1 MFEKFSDRARRV
13 VVLSQDE
20 ARLLNHNYI
29 GTEHILLGLVHEDE
43 GVAAR
48 ALRSLNVRLDAV
60 RGEVEEIIGQGGSPP
75 SEHIPFTPRAKK
87 VLELSLRE
95 AIQLGHNYIGTEHIL
110 LGLVRE
116 GEGVACEVL
125 VKLGADLPKVRARV
139 LQLVAESSGQGT
151 GGWIFRPSS
160 ELTAVLDE
168 AHRVAEAR
176 GEAEV
181 MPIHLFLAAVEHP
194 DGAAGRM
201 LQTVGVDPEDLRRR
215 VLDESDDAPDDESG

>member
-1 MFEKFSDRARRV
+1 MFERFSDGARRV
-13 VVLSQDE
+13 VVLSQEE

-43 GVAAR
+43 GVAAT
-48 ALRSLNVRLDAV
+48 ALESLNIRLDAV
-60 RGEVEEIIGQGGSPP
+60 RRQVEEIIGQGGSPP
-75 SEHIPFTPRAKK
+75 SGHIPFTPRAKK

-95 AIQLGHNYIGTEHIL
+95 ALELGHNYIGTEHIL

-125 VKLGADLPKVRARV
+125 VKLGADLAKVRARV
-139 LQLVAESSGQGT
+139 LQLVAESSGPGT

>member
-1 MFEKFSDRARRV
+1 MFERFSDRARRV
-13 VVLSQDE
+13 IVLSQED

-43 GVAAR
+43 GLASR
-48 ALRSLNVRLDAV
+48 ALRSLGVTPAAV
-60 RGEVEEIIGQGGSPP
+60 RRQVEAIIGQGGSPP
-75 SEHIPFTPRAKK
+75 VAHIPFTPRAKK

-95 AIQLGHNYIGTEHIL
+95 ALQLGHNYIGTEHIL

-116 GEGVACEVL
+116 GEGVACQVL
-125 VKLGADLPKVRARV
+125 VKLGVSLTTVRARV
-139 LQLVAESSGQGT
+139 LQLVADGSGEGAAGPVPT
-151 GGWIFRPSS
+151 LSPD
-160 ELTAVLDE
+160 LVAVLDE
-168 AHRVAEAR
+168 ARRAAETK

-201 LQTVGVDPEDLRRR
+201 LRVVGVDPEELRRQL
-215 VLDESDDAPDDESG
+215 VDESDEGPEDESG